1 MLDPMRH
8 LAPPGRTTVG
18 GVTGMTADDR
28 ARVETAMVARLAT
41 VRPDGSPHLV
51 AVTFALDGDT
61 VVTAVDDK
69 PKRTQD
75 LQRLRNIDEHP
86 AASLLVDHYEED
98 WARLWW
104 VRLDGT
110 AAVVRDEP
118 RRTALLPPLVA
129 KYAHYRESPP
139 AGPVIVLTVTSTA
152 SWQAS

>member
-1 MLDPMRH
+1 
-8 LAPPGRTTVG
+8 
-18 GVTGMTADDR
+18 MTAGDR
-28 ARVETAMVARLAT
+28 ARVETARVARLAT

-98 WARLWW
+98 WEHLWW
-104 VRLDGT
+104 VRVDGVAEVIRSQT
-110 AAVVRDEP
+110 AID
-118 RRTALLPPLVA
+118 ALAA
-129 KYAHYRESPP
+129 KYAQYRTAPP
-139 AGPVIVLTVTSTA
+139 AGPVIA
-152 SWQAS
+152 IEPERWRSWIPSAL